1 MNELIRTYDD
11 EHGQFFV
18 DGGVLYEFLEVSES
32 YSSWLARMKEQH
44 GFTDEDFIPTLRKN
58 RFGDIVHEDKMTL
71 DIAKDICMIQ
81 QTEKGK
87 QAWQYF
93 LQVEKLWSSPDVVM
107 KRTIEFT
114 NKQVKRVQLGNRLKI
129 RGAVQGLFIGFI
141 VGLAIG
147 ILGNLSYFGK

>member
-1 MNELIRTYDD
+1 
-11 EHGQFFV
+11 
-18 DGGVLYEFLEVSES
+18 
-32 YSSWLARMKEQH
+32 
-44 GFTDEDFIPTLRKN
+44 
-58 RFGDIVHEDKMTL
+58 
-71 DIAKDICMIQ
+71 
-81 QTEKGK
+81 
-87 QAWQYF
+87 
-93 LQVEKLWSSPDVVM
+93 M